1 MINIFTSQLAL
12 KNLQLSLLLKFDG
25 SCILFSLNLENLGA
39 LNDIKLEMY
48 LLRYPETLTVST
60 NEKRTGRMTDRWLTG
75 GLTKGSFI

>member
-48 LLRYPETLTVST
+48 LL
-60 NEKRTGRMTDRWLTG
+60 
-75 GLTKGSFI
+75 